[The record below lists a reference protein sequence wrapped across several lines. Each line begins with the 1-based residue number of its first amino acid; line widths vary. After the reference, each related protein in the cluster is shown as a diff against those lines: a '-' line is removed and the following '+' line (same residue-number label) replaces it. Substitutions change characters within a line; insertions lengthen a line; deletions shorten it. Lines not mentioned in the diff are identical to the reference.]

1 MLDNLNQMQI
11 EAVKHKDG
19 PLLILAGA
27 GSGKTKVL
35 TTRIAYLI
43 KEYGISPDEI
53 LAITFTNKAA
63 NEMKER
69 INKLIPNTNLL
80 ACTFH
85 SFGVRILRSN
95 YDRLGY
101 NKNFVILDSDDSLTL
116 VKKIMK
122 DYNIDPKRISPY
134 IIRNKISNNK
144 SEFIMPDEYKKFVCS
159 EEDDVVYKVYKKYQD
174 TLFKNNSVDF
184 DDLLILPIKLF
195 NENKDV
201 LEYYQEKYKYILI
214 DEYQDTNRAQYIL
227 SKMISAKY
235 KNICAIGDNDQSI
248 YSFRNADYRNILNFE
263 KDYPLC
269 KTIMLE
275 QNYRSTKNI
284 LNAANCII
292 KNNEKRKDKKL
303 WSNNEIGDKI
313 TVYKANDE
321 LDETFYCIRKIK
333 DLVKDGISYSDIVI
347 LYRTNAQS
355 RVFESELL
363 KANIPFRIVGSFYFY
378 SRKEIKDLLA
388 YLRLIHNHN
397 DDISLLRIIN
407 TPKRGIGLKSI
418 ANLEE
423 RANLNNCSLFEA
435 ITSSKELEFKNMIL
449 ELSKEK
455 DNLSLTDFVE
465 LVLEKSGLR
474 ASLKE
479 ENSLEA
485 DIRLE
490 NLEEFKSV
498 TRTFEE
504 QSGIISLEDFLLE
517 VSLVSDIEEY
527 RDDPNRI
534 TLMTVHSVKGLEFL
548 YVFLVGMEEGLFP
561 HKNSFS
567 KEEQEEE
574 RRLMYVAVTRAKKK
588 LYITWA
594 KQRRIYGIDQIG
606 IKSRFINEIDNDLLE
621 LDNKEELKAIKKENK
636 MYDSDQEYTYGDK
649 IEHDTYGVG
658 VVIEVSK
665 TIITVAFKNGIG
677 IKKLL
682 KNHKSIRRIN
692 K

>member
-423 RANLNNCSLFEA
+423 RASLNNCSLFEA

-498 TRTFEE
+498 TKTFEE

>member
-27 GSGKTKVL
+27 GSGKTTVL

-159 EEDDVVYKVYKKYQD
+159 EEDDVVYKVYKK
-174 TLFKNNSVDF
+174 
-184 DDLLILPIKLF
+184 
-195 NENKDV
+195 
-201 LEYYQEKYKYILI
+201 
-214 DEYQDTNRAQYIL
+214 YQDTNRAQYIL

>member
-201 LEYYQEKYKYILI
+201 LDYYQEKYKYILI

-423 RANLNNCSLFEA
+423 RASLNNCSLFEA

-479 ENSLEA
+479 ENSLDA

-498 TRTFEE
+498 TKTFEE